1 MKEFFKIRSK
11 KANRARIQVIT
22 IAVSLMLVAAI
33 AIGGTVAWLVDT
45 TKSVTNTFTFG
56 DINITLTETDAV
68 EDSNGNFEKKYTD
81 LLPGATV
88 PKDPKVTVEAGSVT
102 CWLFVKIEKSTTFDT
117 YFEAAP
123 ATGWNLVT
131 GTEGVYVYTGNV
143 VDGTPISI
151 LADDKITV
159 KSEVT
164 KEKIKALDDQDAVQ
178 PTITFTAYAI
188 QKDNLTD
195 QNSDGNVD
203 ATDAWALLDNQLNSS
218 TPQP

>member
-45 TKSVTNTFTFG
+45 TESVTNTFTFG
-56 DINITLTETDAV
+56 DINITLTETDAIKGS
-68 EDSNGNFEKKYTD
+68 DGNFTKAYTG
-81 LLPGATV
+81 LVPGATV
-88 PKDPKVTVEAGSVT
+88 PKDPKVTVEAESVDH
-102 CWLFVKIEKSTTFDT
+102 WLFVKIKKSTTFDA
-117 YFEAAP
+117 YF
-123 ATGWNLVT
+123 NVDLVT
-131 GTEGVYVYTGNV
+131 DWENVTGDVYVYTGSV
-143 VDGTPISI
+143 EDGNPISI
-151 LADDKITV
+151 LTEDKITV

-164 KEKIKALDDQDAVQ
+164 KEEIKALDDPGTVQ

-218 TPQP
+218 NPQP

>member
-33 AIGGTVAWLVDT
+33 AIGGTVAWLVDKT
-45 TKSVTNTFTFG
+45 ESVTNTFTFG
-56 DINITLTETDAV
+56 DIDITLTETDAV
-68 EDSNGNFEKKYTD
+68 EDSNGNFEKEYTD
-81 LLPGATV
+81 LVPGATV
-88 PKDPKVTVEAGSVT
+88 PKDPKVTVTNGSVT
-102 CWLFVKIEKSTTFDT
+102 RWLFVKIEKSTTFDT
-117 YFEAAP
+117 YFEADP
-123 ATGWNLVT
+123 ATGWNPVT
-131 GTEGVYVYTGNV
+131 GAEGVYVYTGNV
-143 VDGTPISI
+143 VDGNPISI

-164 KEKIKALDDQDAVQ
+164 KEKIKELDNPGAVQ
-178 PTITFTAYAI
+178 PTIIFTAYAI

-203 ATDAWALLDNQLNSS
+203 ATDAWTLLDNQLNSS
-218 TPQP
+218 NS

>member
-45 TKSVTNTFTFG
+45 TESVTNTFTFG
-56 DINITLTETDAV
+56 NIDITLTETDAV

-81 LLPGATV
+81 LVPGATV
-88 PKDPKVTVEAGSVT
+88 PKDPNVTVEAGSVT

-131 GTEGVYVYTGNV
+131 GAEGVYVYTGNV
-143 VDGTPISI
+143 VDGNPISI

-164 KEKIKALDDQDAVQ
+164 KEKIKALEDSGAVQ

-188 QKDNLTD
+188 QKENLTD
-195 QNSDGNVD
+195 TNGTTITT
-203 ATDAWALLDNQLNSS
+203 AEGAWALIN
-218 TPQP
+218 PQP